1 MLLHL
6 LLPDSLLTMLE
17 AKLNEAAL
25 LKRLLDAV
33 KELVSDANFDCN
45 DEGISRLVPL
55 VPPSRVPQS
64 IPGGDALSIAHE
76 RVPTLISVLP
86 TYITLQAM
94 DNSHVAL
101 VAVKLN
107 VDGFKSYRCD
117 RPIPLGVNLGSLTKV
132 LKCAKD
138 DDICTLKAADDADVL
153 TLTYEAKNQ
162 DRIAEYEMK
171 LMDID
176 ADTLGI
182 PDTEYD
188 ASVTMPSAEFGRI
201 VRDLSNLGES
211 VRIEVSK
218 EGIRFVADGEA
229 ANGNILLKQTAE
241 APKKKGS
248 SSKKAKRE
256 DDDDGPED
264 EEGASDDD
272 AEEVSDGEG
281 GKKKIKKEKAKVK
294 KEENADE
301 DVEMNGDEDDDD
313 EAGEFKASK
322 QEQDSDEDEEE
333 SGSSKKR
340 KKAPGKARKP
350 SKKAKKSADGDDDDD
365 DEEEFEGV
373 RIEMNQAVTLTFSLK
388 YLVNFAKSAAL
399 SKKVQLMM
407 SNDVPLLVSY
417 GFNQGHIH
425 YYLAPKIG
433 DD

>member
-1 MLLHL
+1 
-6 LLPDSLLTMLE
+6 MLE

-45 DEGISRLVPL
+45 EEG
-55 VPPSRVPQS
+55 
-64 IPGGDALSIAHE
+64 
-76 RVPTLISVLP
+76 
-86 TYITLQAM
+86 ITLQAM

-101 VAVKLN
+101 VAVKLE

-138 DDICTLKAADDADVL
+138 DDLCTLKAADDADVL

-229 ANGNILLKQTAE
+229 ANGNILLKQSAE
-241 APKKKGS
+241 APRKKGS
-248 SSKKAKRE
+248 ASSKAKRE
-256 DDDDGPED
+256 DGDEDEDEDGPED
-264 EEGASDDD
+264 EEGAD
-272 AEEVSDGEG
+272 EVSDGEG
-281 GKKKIKKEKAKVK
+281 GRKKIKKEKAKVK

-301 DVEMNGDEDDDD
+301 DVEMNGDGDGDEEQDEEDED
-313 EAGEFKASK
+313 AGEFKASK
-322 QEQDSDEDEEE
+322 REKDSDAEDEDDEPAA
-333 SGSSKKR
+333 SSKKR
-340 KKAPGKARKP
+340 KKAPGKAGKP
-350 SKKAKKSADGDDDDD
+350 AKKAKKSEGDEED
-365 DEEEFEGV
+365 DEDDVEGV